1 MSWVERSPVNGAG
14 LACSRILELV
24 GTAFVCGV
32 VFLAILIVVFDTT
45 GIDRCMGELMLVS
58 LIVLPTVLSAAIS
71 YFCHRNRAYAAVT
84 GAATLVFVV
93 IVLRVV
99 AIGHAF

>member
-1 MSWVERSPVNGAG
+1 MGDIR
-14 LACSRILELV
+14 LICSRIMELA

-45 GIDRCMGELMLVS
+45 GIDRCMGELVLVS

-71 YFCHRNRAYAAVT
+71 YFCYRDTAYAAVT

-93 IVLRVV
+93 IVLRMV

>member
-1 MSWVERSPVNGAG
+1 M
-14 LACSRILELV
+14 ELV

-45 GIDRCMGELMLVS
+45 GIDRCMGELVLFS

-71 YFCHRNRAYAAVT
+71 YFCHRDTAYAAVT

-93 IVLRVV
+93 IVLRMV

>member
-1 MSWVERSPVNGAG
+1 MGDIRLIG
-14 LACSRILELV
+14 SRIMELV

-32 VFLAILIVVFDTT
+32 VFLAIQIVVFDSYD
-45 GIDRCMGELMLVS
+45 IDRMLGEFMLVS
-58 LIVLPTVLSAAIS
+58 LIVLPVAVSVVIS

-84 GAATLVFVV
+84 GAATLVFAV
-93 IVLRVV
+93 IVLRMV